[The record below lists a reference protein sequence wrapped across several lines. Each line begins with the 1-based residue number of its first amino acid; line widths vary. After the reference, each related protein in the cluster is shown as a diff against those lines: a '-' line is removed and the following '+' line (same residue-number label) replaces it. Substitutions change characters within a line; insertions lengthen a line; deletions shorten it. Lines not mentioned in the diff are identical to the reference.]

1 MIRKMLQSAICITIC
16 PLLAAGQVVA
26 VTQQTNPQCA
36 APKVT
41 VTGTGQPPY
50 QSNANEMFV
59 ELAAPDSISF
69 EEQRVGSSFQFEVDK
84 DVVEEGVTLL
94 HAGAPVTGT
103 ITRVRGA
110 SERKHRGGQMDILL
124 NDQVSGKKVM
134 VRLIGP
140 SPVEPILVEDPSYN
154 PGYGPWNGP
163 GYGPPSI
170 GSIFNGVAIVMG
182 IILLIVLI
190 AAARS

>member
-1 MIRKMLQSAICITIC
+1 MIRWMLRSTVCIALC

-26 VTQQTNPQCA
+26 VTQPTNAQYA

-41 VTGTGQPPY
+41 VIGGGQPPY

-69 EEQRVGSSFQFEVDK
+69 EEQRVGSSFQFFVDK

-94 HAGAPVTGT
+94 HAGAPTTGT
-103 ITRVRGA
+103 ITRVKPA
-110 SERKHRGGQMDILL
+110 SERKHRGGQLDILL
-124 NDQVSGKKVM
+124 NDQVSGKKVR

-163 GYGPPSI
+163 GPSVPSI
-170 GSIFNGVAIVMG
+170 GSIFNGIGIAFG
-182 IILLIVLI
+182 IIFLIVLI

>member
-1 MIRKMLQSAICITIC
+1 MIRKMLQTALCITLC

-26 VTQQTNPQCA
+26 VTQPANSQCA

-41 VTGTGQPPY
+41 VTGSAQPPY
-50 QSNANEMFV
+50 QSNAHEMFV

-69 EEQRVGSSFQFEVDK
+69 EEQRVGSSFQFVVDK

-103 ITRVRGA
+103 ITRVRLA
-110 SERKHRGGQMDILL
+110 SERRHRGGQLDILL
-124 NDQVSGKKVM
+124 NDQVAGKKVM
-134 VRLIGP
+134 VRLMGA
-140 SPVEPILVEDPSYN
+140 SPLEPILVEDPTYN
-154 PGYGPWNGP
+154 PGYGPWNSP

-170 GSIFNGVAIVMG
+170 GSIFHVALVTVG
-182 IILLIVLI
+182 IILLIALI

>member
-1 MIRKMLQSAICITIC
+1 MIRKMLQTALCITLC

-26 VTQQTNPQCA
+26 VTQPANSQCA

-41 VTGTGQPPY
+41 VTGSAQPPY

-69 EEQRVGSSFQFEVDK
+69 EEQRVGSSFQFFVDK

-94 HAGAPVTGT
+94 HAGAPTTGT
-103 ITRVRGA
+103 ITRVRCS

-124 NDQVSGKKVM
+124 NDQVSGKMVR

-140 SPVEPILVEDPSYN
+140 RPTEPLLVDDPSYN
-154 PGYGPWNGP
+154 PGYGPWNRP
-163 GYGPPSI
+163 GYGAPRF
-170 GSIFNGVAIVMG
+170 GTIFNAFLITMG
-182 IILLIVLI
+182 ILLVL
-190 AAARS
+190 ALLGGDR

>member
-1 MIRKMLQSAICITIC
+1 
-16 PLLAAGQVVA
+16 
-26 VTQQTNPQCA
+26 
-36 APKVT
+36 
-41 VTGTGQPPY
+41 
-50 QSNANEMFV
+50 MFV

-69 EEQRVGSSFQFEVDK
+69 EEEKTGSPFQFVVDK

-103 ITRVRGA
+103 VTRVRCA

-140 SPVEPILVEDPSYN
+140 SPVEPILVDDPGYN

-163 GYGPPSI
+163 GPSVPSI
-170 GSIFNGVAIVMG
+170 GSIFNGIGIAFG

>member
-1 MIRKMLQSAICITIC
+1 MIRKMLQTALCITLC

-26 VTQQTNPQCA
+26 VTQPANSQCA

-41 VTGTGQPPY
+41 VTGSAQPPY

-69 EEQRVGSSFQFEVDK
+69 EEQRVGSSFQFFVDK

-94 HAGAPVTGT
+94 HAGAPTTGT

-110 SERKHRGGQMDILL
+110 SERKHRGGQLDILL
-124 NDQVSGKKVM
+124 NDQVSGKEVR

-140 SPVEPILVEDPSYN
+140 SPVQPILVEGPSYN

-163 GYGPPSI
+163 GHSVPSV
-170 GSIFNGVAIVMG
+170 GSIFNGIGIAFG